1 MKPHIKLILKKG
13 ANLKAIK
20 LDQNDQKV
28 KELIEKTCKEQEKI
42 ISSKKFDYKILET
55 YITI

>member
-1 MKPHIKLILKKG
+1 MKPNIRLILKKG

-20 LDQNDQKV
+20 LDQNDPKV
-28 KELIEKTCKEQEKI
+28 KELIEKTCKEQDKLVA
-42 ISSKKFDYKILET
+42 SKKFDYKILET